1 MIVIN
6 VGASSITH
14 RGVILEEAD
23 FDDISRVR
31 LEDWDAGIYILFIPL
46 TKKDTY
52 LNSDLFKHKIR
63 DLLCGLT
70 PVVFYEGGTLLTPA
84 YENGEVVG
92 VDTYETKT
100 IFRYML

>member
-31 LEDWDAGIYILFIPL
+31 LEDWMQVYILFIPL

>member
-70 PVVFYEGGTLLTPA
+70 PA